1 MRYMLD
7 TNTVSSLIKQNQLV
21 RKRITS
27 LPMDK
32 LCLSVISE
40 AELLYGLAKKPHAK
54 NLHQVVQEFLKR
66 IEVLAWNRNVAE
78 HYAILRA
85 DLEAKGAVLG
95 SLDMQIAAHAS
106 EAGAVLVTN
115 DQAFKRVKKLKVE
128 DWTK

>member
-40 AELLYGLAKKPHAK
+40 AELLYGLAKKPHAT

-66 IEVLAWNRNVAE
+66 IEVLAWNSDVAE

-95 SLDMQIAAHAS
+95 SLDMQIAAHAF

-115 DQAFKRVKKLKVE
+115 DQAFKSVKKLKVE

>member
-1 MRYMLD
+1 MLD

-128 DWTK
+128 DWTR

>member
-106 EAGAVLVTN
+106 QAGAVLVTN

>member
-1 MRYMLD
+1 MLD

-66 IEVLAWNRNVAE
+66 IEVLAWNSDVAE

-95 SLDMQIAAHAS
+95 SLDMQIAAHAF

-115 DQAFKRVKKLKVE
+115 DQAFKSVKKLKVE

>member
-1 MRYMLD
+1 MLD

-40 AELLYGLAKKPHAK
+40 AELLYGLAKKPHAT

-66 IEVLAWNRNVAE
+66 IEVLAWNSDVAE

-95 SLDMQIAAHAS
+95 SLDMQIAAHAF

-115 DQAFKRVKKLKVE
+115 DQAFKSVKKLKVE